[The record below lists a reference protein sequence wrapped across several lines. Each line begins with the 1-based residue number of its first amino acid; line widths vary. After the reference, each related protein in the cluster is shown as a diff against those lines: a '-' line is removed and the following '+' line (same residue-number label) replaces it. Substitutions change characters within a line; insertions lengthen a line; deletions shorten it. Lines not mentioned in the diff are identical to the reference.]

1 MGAPADMMKKKMK
14 EGLSKEEINEYRET
28 FNRFDADGN
37 GSIDAEEL
45 GKLIR
50 VLGLNPSDG
59 EVDQLRKE
67 IDEDES
73 GDIDFE
79 EFLELMNSTTLR
91 KMQAVDERESRLRVA
106 LQRLEGPDGTI

>member
-1 MGAPADMMKKKMK
+1 MILA
-14 EGLSKEEINEYRET
+14 SKNVDTLNTPPILMLQIT
-28 FNRFDADGN
+28 FLFR
-37 GSIDAEEL
+37 
-45 GKLIR
+45 
-50 VLGLNPSDG
+50 LNPSDG

-91 KMQAVDERESRLRVA
+91 
-106 LQRLEGPDGTI
+106 

>member
-1 MGAPADMMKKKMK
+1 MILASKNVDTLNTPPILMFQITF
-14 EGLSKEEINEYRET
+14 LSR
-28 FNRFDADGN
+28 
-37 GSIDAEEL
+37 
-45 GKLIR
+45 
-50 VLGLNPSDG
+50 LNPSDG

-91 KMQAVDERESRLRVA
+91 
-106 LQRLEGPDGTI
+106 